1 MITMSVDLSQFKLKL
16 AEVKTVTDKAMPQIY
31 TEFVKNTPIGL
42 TGNARAHTNL
52 NGKVITAAYQYA
64 GVLDAGRGYR
74 DGQMRG
80 SDQAPNGMTQPTEEF
95 AKKLIPQIV
104 QQIANRRT
112 K

>member
-1 MITMSVDLSQFKLKL
+1 MNLKMNIDSSKLKAKL
-16 AEVKTVTDKAMPQIY
+16 DAIKNIVPQAMPAIY
-31 TEFVKNTPIGL
+31 NEFVKNTPIR

-52 NGKVITAAYQYA
+52 NGKVITAAYPYA
-64 GVLDAGRGYR
+64 ERLDDGYSNQSP
-74 DGQMRG
+74 D
-80 SDQAPNGMTQPTEEF
+80 GMTQPTEEF